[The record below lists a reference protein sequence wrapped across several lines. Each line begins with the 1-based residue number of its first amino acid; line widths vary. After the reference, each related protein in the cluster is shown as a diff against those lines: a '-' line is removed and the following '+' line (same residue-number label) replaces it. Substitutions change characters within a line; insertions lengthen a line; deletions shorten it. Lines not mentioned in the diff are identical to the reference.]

1 MFEKKEGKMKKSF
14 FIGLTVSIMV
24 LSGCATKY
32 DTEKSFWTGNTGFS
46 QTQLGTDVWQIDFTG
61 NTYTDRATTKKYTLK
76 KAAQIALKE
85 GYSFFKVMQGETN
98 KDITGANAV
107 GGYGGLWGAGST
119 YNDSK
124 TLTTMTIKLLKTK
137 EGVDGMVYDATF
149 LVNSKIE

>member
-1 MFEKKEGKMKKSF
+1 MKK
-14 FIGLTVSIMV
+14 GLFVGLAISIMMV
-24 LSGCATKY
+24 SGCATKY

-85 GYSFFKVMQGETN
+85 GYPFFKVVQGETN
-98 KDITGANAV
+98 KDITGSNAA
-107 GGYGGLWGAGST
+107 GGYGSFWGAGSS
-119 YNDSK
+119 YNDSN
-124 TLTTMTIKLLKTK
+124 TVTTVTIKLLKTK
-137 EGVDGMVYDATF
+137 EGVDGMVYDANF

>member
-1 MFEKKEGKMKKSF
+1 MKKSF
-14 FIGLTVSIMV
+14 FVGIAISIMMI
-24 LSGCATKY
+24 SGCATKY

-46 QTQLGTDVWQIDFTG
+46 QTQLGTDLWQIDFTG

-98 KDITGANAV
+98 KDITGSDAF
-107 GGYGGLWGAGST
+107 GGYGGFFGAGSS
-119 YNDSK
+119 YNDSN
-124 TLTTMTIKLLKTK
+124 TVTTVTIKLLKAK
-137 EGVDGMVYDATF
+137 EGVDGMVYDANF